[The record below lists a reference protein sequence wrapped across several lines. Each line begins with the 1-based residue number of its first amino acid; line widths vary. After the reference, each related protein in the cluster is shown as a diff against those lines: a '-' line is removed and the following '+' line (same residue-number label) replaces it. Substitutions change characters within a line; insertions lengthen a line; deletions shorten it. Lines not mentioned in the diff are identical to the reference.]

1 MPLLTGSV
9 HVHILTRPSRA
20 GFAVSRLELIE
31 PGAETCVYQAK
42 SCSPTDQPVRKFKD
56 GLGINMTMKTFCA
69 LFDGSSEVGKTQK
82 RFLLRDSEV
91 LLFFCFYF
99 FPLGDN
105 LFRAPAPATAAISA
119 ACRRASISLRSLGL
133 TVAAAFLLS
142 TTPLGGSSPAT
153 STPPALPRWDTSTVL
168 QRKQQP
174 VVQSK
179 TRRKPLFSRVN
190 NSFIFAV
197 LQQ

>member
-1 MPLLTGSV
+1 M
-9 HVHILTRPSRA
+9 
-20 GFAVSRLELIE
+20 SRLFLRDNKVLLFLLPSSEDI
-31 PGAETCVYQAK
+31 
-42 SCSPTDQPVRKFKD
+42 
-56 GLGINMTMKTFCA
+56 TFCA
-69 LFDGSSEVGKTQK
+69 
-82 RFLLRDSEV
+82 
-91 LLFFCFYF
+91 
-99 FPLGDN
+99 
-105 LFRAPAPATAAISA
+105 PAAAAIAIS